1 MSDRIVSELAG
12 LIASGELG
20 EGARIPAERELALHF
35 GVSRVNLREG
45 LRTLQGLGLVTTR
58 RGSGASVRP
67 RREWSLAALPGLL
80 RARAT
85 AAPPAALRGWV
96 VEALALRRSFA
107 RTVPAQVAGRLA
119 AGSLAAARRRASEAW
134 AAREAGA
141 AFVERDAA
149 AFRAALETAGASA
162 AAWLWNDLA
171 DVAVALASW
180 HSRGVAYP
188 ADYLARQ
195 DELWDALESGDAAR
209 GERLV
214 GTHLSRLDRG
224 LLAAFESGGVR
235 PG

>member
-1 MSDRIVSELAG
+1 MSELAG
-12 LIASGELG
+12 LISSGELG
-20 EGARIPAERELALHF
+20 EGARLPAERDLALRF

-80 RARAT
+80 RARASS
-85 AAPPAALRGWV
+85 APPAALRAWV

-107 RTVPAQVAGRLA
+107 RTLPAQLVGRLA
-119 AGSLAAARRRASEAW
+119 TGSLAAARRRAAEAW

-149 AFRAALETAGASA
+149 ALRAALETANASA
-162 AAWLWNDLA
+162 AAWLWNDLTE
-171 DVAVALASW
+171 VAVALASW
-180 HSRGVAYP
+180 QPRGVAYP
-188 ADYLARQ
+188 GDYLARQ

-209 GERLV
+209 AERLV

-224 LLAAFESGGVR
+224 LLAAFESGGSGS
-235 PG
+235 P